1 MLSKVTVVVC
11 AVHCAVSVTLP
22 PAVPDRFLK
31 YTAPAAPFLQLVV
44 LLIAV
49 VGLIY
54 ITGLEK
60 AEPQPQAT
68 VAATTA
74 TPEATATPDPT
85 DEPDDADKEAQAQD
99 AAAQDTMYEG
109 ALAGLTDEE
118 IEQQALAEEAM
129 EGAGGATND

>member
-1 MLSKVTVVVC
+1 MKRSARSRAAGRQKGVIPMQPRMKVA
-11 AVHCAVSVTLP
+11 AVLIAV
-22 PAVPDRFLK
+22 A
-31 YTAPAAPFLQLVV
+31 
-44 LLIAV
+44 LIAV

-54 ITGLEK
+54 ITGQNK

-68 VAATTA
+68 VAAT
-74 TPEATATPDPT
+74 TATPDPT

>member
-1 MLSKVTVVVC
+1 MKRSARSRAAGKQKGVIPMQPRMKVAAVVI
-11 AVHCAVSVTLP
+11 AVA
-22 PAVPDRFLK
+22 
-31 YTAPAAPFLQLVV
+31 
-44 LLIAV
+44 LIAV

-85 DEPDDADKEAQAQD
+85 DEPDDADKETQAQD